1 MRQFNLEWFN
11 TSYSGW
17 LEYSVKVDAVFCL
30 CCYLFKN
37 EHGGHEKVGDSFT
50 KNGFRAWNKATE
62 RLNAHIGEVNSLH
75 NRCFMMMRDLI
86 NQEQSILTSFDK
98 QSEKIKS
105 DYRVRLNAS
114 IDVAKFLLKQG
125 MSFRGHDE
133 GETSIKRGNF
143 VELLQWYADRDDEVK
158 KVVLQS
164 APQNNMMIAPNI
176 QKEIVNACA
185 KEIIKAIVED
195 LNGEYFGILVDES
208 KDVSH
213 KEQMA
218 LVLRYVNKEGKLI
231 ERFLKHSLSPSQIRG
246 QGYDGASN
254 MQGEINGLKTLIL
267 KDNPSAYCIHCFA
280 HQLQLTL
287 VAVAKKHYDVDQFFD
302 IVANVLNIIGSS
314 FKRRNMLREDKA
326 KKLEELQVLGEVHTG
341 SGLNQE
347 LGLQRPGDTRWGS
360 HFKTVRN
367 FIALFSSIINVLE
380 FLASEG
386 VNYLERSVAKSLVN
400 DIRSFEFVHMIH
412 LMLKLLAITN
422 DLNIALQR
430 KDQDIVNAMKLV
442 GFAKRQLQV
451 MRESKWESLIDD
463 ASSFCSKHD
472 IVIPEMDKNYHLG
485 KSKLNFD
492 AVNSNLLLGM
502 ASLSPDNSFANY
514 DKDRIMKLATLYPHE
529 FSGSKLEDLSYE
541 LDNYILFVKEDNDF
555 SNLKGLGD
563 LSETLVK

>member
-1 MRQFNLEWFN
+1 
-11 TSYSGW
+11 
-17 LEYSVKVDAVFCL
+17 
-30 CCYLFKN
+30 
-37 EHGGHEKVGDSFT
+37 
-50 KNGFRAWNKATE
+50 
-62 RLNAHIGEVNSLH
+62 
-75 NRCFMMMRDLI
+75 
-86 NQEQSILTSFDK
+86 
-98 QSEKIKS
+98 
-105 DYRVRLNAS
+105 
-114 IDVAKFLLKQG
+114 

-133 GETSIKRGNF
+133 GETSTKRGNF
-143 VELLQWYADRDDEVK
+143 IELLQWYADRDDEVK

-195 LNGEYFGILVDES
+195 LNGDYFGILVDES

-218 LVLRYVNKEGKLI
+218 LVLRYVNKEEKLI
-231 ERFLKHSLSPSQIRG
+231 ERFLSIVHVKKITSSSLQKAIYDLLLEHSLSPSQIRG

-287 VAVAKKHYDVDQFFD
+287 VAVAKKYCDVDQFFY
-302 IVANVLNIIGSS
+302 IVAKVLNIVGSS
-314 FKRRNMLREDKA
+314 FKRRNMLREDQA
-326 KKLEELQVLGEVHTG
+326 KKLEELQVL
-341 SGLNQE
+341 
-347 LGLQRPGDTRWGS
+347 
-360 HFKTVRN
+360 VRN

-386 VNYLERSVAKSLVN
+386 ANYLERSVAKSLVN
-400 DIRSFEFVHMIH
+400 DIRSFEFVHMMH

-451 MRESKWESLIDD
+451 MRESK
-463 ASSFCSKHD
+463 
-472 IVIPEMDKNYHLG
+472 
-485 KSKLNFD
+485 
-492 AVNSNLLLGM
+492 
-502 ASLSPDNSFANY
+502 
-514 DKDRIMKLATLYPHE
+514 
-529 FSGSKLEDLSYE
+529 
-541 LDNYILFVKEDNDF
+541 
-555 SNLKGLGD
+555 
-563 LSETLVK
+563 

>member
-1 MRQFNLEWFN
+1 MSQFNLEWFN

-17 LEYSVKVDAVFCL
+17 LEYSVKVDAAFCL
-30 CCYLFKN
+30 CCYFFKN
-37 EHGGHEKVGDSFT
+37 EHGGHGKVGNSFT
-50 KNGFRAWNKATE
+50 KSGFRIWNKATE
-62 RLNAHIGEVNSLH
+62 RLNAYIGEVNSLH
-75 NRCFMMMRDLI
+75 NRCFKMMRDLI
-86 NQEQSILTSFDK
+86 NQEQSILISLDK
-98 QSEKIKS
+98 QSKKIKS
-105 DYRVRLNAS
+105 DYRVLLNAS
-114 IDVAKFLLKQG
+114 IDVARFLLKQG

-133 GETSIKRGNF
+133 GETSTKRENF

-185 KEIIKAIVED
+185 KEIIKAIVDD
-195 LNGEYFGILVDES
+195 LNRDYFEILVDES

-218 LVLRYVNKEGKLI
+218 LVLRYVNKKGKLI
-231 ERFLKHSLSPSQIRG
+231 ERFLSIVHVKKTTSSSLQKAINDLFLEHSLSPSQIRG
-246 QGYDGASN
+246 Q
-254 MQGEINGLKTLIL
+254 
-267 KDNPSAYCIHCFA
+267 
-280 HQLQLTL
+280 
-287 VAVAKKHYDVDQFFD
+287 AVAKKYYDVDHFFD
-302 IVANVLNIIGSS
+302 IVANVFNIIGSS
-314 FKRRNMLREDKA
+314 FKRRDMLREDQA
-326 KKLEELQVLGEVHTG
+326 KQLEELQVLGEVHTG

-360 HFKTVRN
+360 HFKTVCN

-386 VNYLERSVAKSLVN
+386 ANYLERSVTKSLVN
-400 DIRSFEFVHMIH
+400 DIRSFEFVHMMH
-412 LMLKLLAITN
+412 LMLKLLAIIN

-451 MRESKWESLIDD
+451 MREFKWESLIDN

-485 KSKLNFD
+485 NHFD
-492 AVNSNLLLGM
+492 AVNSNLLLGI

-555 SNLKGLGD
+555 SNL
-563 LSETLVK
+563 

>member
-1 MRQFNLEWFN
+1 
-11 TSYSGW
+11 
-17 LEYSVKVDAVFCL
+17 
-30 CCYLFKN
+30 
-37 EHGGHEKVGDSFT
+37 
-50 KNGFRAWNKATE
+50 
-62 RLNAHIGEVNSLH
+62 
-75 NRCFMMMRDLI
+75 
-86 NQEQSILTSFDK
+86 
-98 QSEKIKS
+98 
-105 DYRVRLNAS
+105 
-114 IDVAKFLLKQG
+114 

-133 GETSIKRGNF
+133 GEASTKRGNF
-143 VELLQWYADRDDEVK
+143 VELLQWYANRDDEVK

-176 QKEIVNACA
+176 QNEIVNACA
-185 KEIIKAIVED
+185 KEIMKAIVED

-231 ERFLKHSLSPSQIRG
+231 ERFLSIVHVKKITSSSLQKAICDLLLEHSLSPSQIRG

-267 KDNPSAYCIHCFA
+267 KDNPSAYCIHCFG

-287 VAVAKKHYDVDQFFD
+287 VAVAKKHCDVDQFFD
-302 IVANVLNIIGSS
+302 IVANVLNIVV
-314 FKRRNMLREDKA
+314 R
-326 KKLEELQVLGEVHTG
+326 

-367 FIALFSSIINVLE
+367 FITLFSSIINVLE

-386 VNYLERSVAKSLVN
+386 ANYLERSVAKSLVN
-400 DIRSFEFVHMIH
+400 DIRSFEFVHMMH

-422 DLNIALQR
+422 DLNMALQR
-430 KDQDIVNAMKLV
+430 KDQDIVNAMKLA
-442 GFAKRQLQV
+442 GFAKRQLQG
-451 MRESKWESLIDD
+451 MRESKWESLIND
-463 ASSFCSKHD
+463 ASSFCAKHD

-485 KSKLNFD
+485 KSKRRSSSVTYSHHLRVEVFNTVIDLQLLELNSRFD

-514 DKDRIMKLATLYPHE
+514 DKERIMKLATLYPHE

-563 LSETLVK
+563 LSERLVETDLYKTWRLVFLLVKLSLILPVATATVERAFSSMKYIKNDLRSRIGDEFLNDCLVCYIEDEVFETIPNDAIIDRFQSMTTRRVQL

>member
-1 MRQFNLEWFN
+1 
-11 TSYSGW
+11 
-17 LEYSVKVDAVFCL
+17 
-30 CCYLFKN
+30 
-37 EHGGHEKVGDSFT
+37 
-50 KNGFRAWNKATE
+50 
-62 RLNAHIGEVNSLH
+62 
-75 NRCFMMMRDLI
+75 
-86 NQEQSILTSFDK
+86 
-98 QSEKIKS
+98 
-105 DYRVRLNAS
+105 
-114 IDVAKFLLKQG
+114 

-133 GETSIKRGNF
+133 GETSTKRGNF
-143 VELLQWYADRDDEVK
+143 IELLQWYADRDDEVK

-195 LNGEYFGILVDES
+195 LNGDYFGILVDES

-218 LVLRYVNKEGKLI
+218 LVLRYVNKEEKLI
-231 ERFLKHSLSPSQIRG
+231 ERFLSIVHVKKITSSSLQKAIYDLLLEHSLSPSQIRG

-267 KDNPSAYCIHCFA
+267 KDNPSIYCIHYFA

-287 VAVAKKHYDVDQFFD
+287 VAVAKKYCDVDQFFY
-302 IVANVLNIIGSS
+302 IVAKVLNIVGSS
-314 FKRRNMLREDKA
+314 FKRRNMLREDQA
-326 KKLEELQVLGEVHTG
+326 KKLEELQVLGEIHTG

-347 LGLQRPGDTRWGS
+347 LGLQR
-360 HFKTVRN
+360 
-367 FIALFSSIINVLE
+367 LE
-380 FLASEG
+380 
-386 VNYLERSVAKSLVN
+386 
-400 DIRSFEFVHMIH
+400 
-412 LMLKLLAITN
+412 
-422 DLNIALQR
+422 LNSR
-430 KDQDIVNAMKLV
+430 
-442 GFAKRQLQV
+442 
-451 MRESKWESLIDD
+451 
-463 ASSFCSKHD
+463 
-472 IVIPEMDKNYHLG
+472 
-485 KSKLNFD
+485 FD

-563 LSETLVK
+563 LSETLVEIDLYKTWRLIFLLVKLSLILYVATATVERAFSLMKYIKNDLRSKIGDGFLNDCLVCYIEDEVFESVPNDAIIDRFQNMTTLLVLLHPTCAFLATSACPLLRRKCLFCDVEAGKEASLQRSFDRRCDTASEASRSQMHTPSLMRLLLALLRIRKYSPFFVDAKLAWLLGFANAALISQMQGRRYDLLPVNARLGITLRGHLV

>member
-1 MRQFNLEWFN
+1 
-11 TSYSGW
+11 
-17 LEYSVKVDAVFCL
+17 
-30 CCYLFKN
+30 
-37 EHGGHEKVGDSFT
+37 
-50 KNGFRAWNKATE
+50 
-62 RLNAHIGEVNSLH
+62 
-75 NRCFMMMRDLI
+75 
-86 NQEQSILTSFDK
+86 
-98 QSEKIKS
+98 
-105 DYRVRLNAS
+105 
-114 IDVAKFLLKQG
+114 
-125 MSFRGHDE
+125 
-133 GETSIKRGNF
+133 
-143 VELLQWYADRDDEVK
+143 
-158 KVVLQS
+158 
-164 APQNNMMIAPNI
+164 
-176 QKEIVNACA
+176 
-185 KEIIKAIVED
+185 
-195 LNGEYFGILVDES
+195 
-208 KDVSH
+208 
-213 KEQMA
+213 
-218 LVLRYVNKEGKLI
+218 
-231 ERFLKHSLSPSQIRG
+231 
-246 QGYDGASN
+246 

-287 VAVAKKHYDVDQFFD
+287 VAVAKKHYDVNQFFD
-302 IVANVLNIIGSS
+302 IVANVLNIVGSS
-314 FKRRNMLREDKA
+314 FKRRNMLREDQA

-347 LGLQRPGDTRWGS
+347 LRLQRP
-360 HFKTVRN
+360 
-367 FIALFSSIINVLE
+367 
-380 FLASEG
+380 
-386 VNYLERSVAKSLVN
+386 
-400 DIRSFEFVHMIH
+400 
-412 LMLKLLAITN
+412 AITN

>member
-1 MRQFNLEWFN
+1 
-11 TSYSGW
+11 
-17 LEYSVKVDAVFCL
+17 
-30 CCYLFKN
+30 
-37 EHGGHEKVGDSFT
+37 
-50 KNGFRAWNKATE
+50 
-62 RLNAHIGEVNSLH
+62 
-75 NRCFMMMRDLI
+75 
-86 NQEQSILTSFDK
+86 
-98 QSEKIKS
+98 
-105 DYRVRLNAS
+105 
-114 IDVAKFLLKQG
+114 
-125 MSFRGHDE
+125 
-133 GETSIKRGNF
+133 
-143 VELLQWYADRDDEVK
+143 
-158 KVVLQS
+158 
-164 APQNNMMIAPNI
+164 
-176 QKEIVNACA
+176 
-185 KEIIKAIVED
+185 
-195 LNGEYFGILVDES
+195 
-208 KDVSH
+208 
-213 KEQMA
+213 
-218 LVLRYVNKEGKLI
+218 
-231 ERFLKHSLSPSQIRG
+231 
-246 QGYDGASN
+246 

-287 VAVAKKHYDVDQFFD
+287 VAVAKKHCDVDQFFD
-302 IVANVLNIIGSS
+302 IVANVLNIVGSS
-314 FKRRNMLREDKA
+314 FKRRNMLREDHA

-386 VNYLERSVAKSLVN
+386 ANYLERSVAKSLVN
-400 DIRSFEFVHMIH
+400 DIRSFEFVHMMH

-430 KDQDIVNAMKLV
+430 KDQDIVNAIKLV

-485 KSKLNFD
+485 KSKRRSSSVTYSHHLRVEVLNTIIDLQLSELNSHFD
-492 AVNSNLLLGM
+492 AVNINLLLGM

-529 FSGSKLEDLSYE
+529 FSASKLEDLSYE
-541 LDNYILFVKEDNDF
+541 LDNYILFMKEDNDF

-563 LSETLVK
+563 LSETLFETDLYKTWRLVFLLVKLSLILHVATATVERAFSSMKYIKNDLRSRIGDEFLNDCLVCYIEDEVFESVPNDAIIDCFQNMITRRVQL